1 MGTYHHAPR
10 TTYYV
15 LHICMKLPTITIN
28 TKQPILVKRLL
39 PGLGKVMVQRGQEV
53 RALDTV
59 AQIESPSGYAA
70 INVARH
76 LSNHELDMDKIMHK
90 KVGDVVE
97 AGDVVG
103 SVKGLI
109 RERAAY
115 APAKGIIA
123 AIGPGWVLLE
133 TERTVTKI
141 QAFIDG
147 TVTKISAN
155 RGVVIEATGTVVQAV
170 AGFGGEAHG
179 LVKRMVDHPTDYMEP
194 SDIDDHAQNTILLA
208 GQSVDE
214 DVLRAADAHGVRGI
228 IVSTVDAAL
237 LDLPWLVKVCVVAT
251 EGFGDRPMSSHTF
264 ATLRHIVGHEV
275 SIRGVT
281 PSLTPPNFFKY
292 ETPQSIILAPTGQP
306 KSYNAFEDKTED
318 DTEHQD
324 LAIGSQVRV
333 TRGQYFGV
341 ISIID
346 SFPDTPQ
353 ATTSGLV
360 TPGAYVTI
368 DRAKQY
374 IPLANLV
381 QVT

>member
-1 MGTYHHAPR
+1 
-10 TTYYV
+10 
-15 LHICMKLPTITIN
+15 MKLPTITIN
-28 TKQPILVKRLL
+28 TEQPILVKRLL
-39 PGLGKVMVQRGQEV
+39 PGLGKIMVQRGQEV

-70 INVARH
+70 VNVARH
-76 LSNHELDMDKIMHK
+76 LSRHELDMDEVMHK
-90 KVGDVVE
+90 EIGDVVE
-97 AGDVVG
+97 AGEVLA
-103 SVKGLI
+103 SIKGLI
-109 RERAAY
+109 RKRVAY
-115 APAKGIIA
+115 APAKGIIV

-155 RGVVIEATGTVVQAV
+155 RGVVIEAIGAIVQAV

-179 LVKRMVDHPTDYMEP
+179 LVKRMVDHPTDYMDP

-208 GQSVDE
+208 GQSIDE

-228 IVSTVDAAL
+228 IVSTIDAAL
-237 LDLPWLVKVCVVAT
+237 LDLPWPVKVCVVAT

-264 ATLRHIVGHEV
+264 ATLRHIIGHEV

-292 ETPQSIILAPTGQP
+292 ETPRSIILAPTSQP
-306 KSYNAFEDKTED
+306 KSYSAFDAED
-318 DTEHQD
+318 DETEHQD
-324 LAIGSQVRV
+324 LAIGSRVRV
-333 TRGQYFGV
+333 TRGQYFGA

-353 ATTSGLV
+353 ATESGLV
-360 TPGAYVTI
+360 TPGAYVI
-368 DRAKQY
+368 VDRAKRY